1 LLKGNVAEAENYM
14 TKGAD
19 AKAGDEALGNL
30 YIAQGEYGRAAD
42 LLKGKNTNS
51 AMLAQVL
58 NKNYVAAR
66 EVLEAIE
73 TPDAMT
79 YYIKAVLGARTSNV
93 AFVYDGLKEAV
104 KLDSSM
110 AKKALGDLEFTKYLQ
125 DATFLSILK

>member
-1 LLKGNVAEAENYM
+1 ML
-14 TKGAD
+14 
-19 AKAGDEALGNL
+19 
-30 YIAQGEYGRAAD
+30 QGEYGRAAA
-42 LLKGKNTNS
+42 LLEGTATNS
-51 AMLAQVL
+51 AALAQLL
-58 NKNYVAAR
+58 NKDYSTAR
-66 EVLEAIE
+66 QTLEAVAN
-73 TPDAMT
+73 PDAAT